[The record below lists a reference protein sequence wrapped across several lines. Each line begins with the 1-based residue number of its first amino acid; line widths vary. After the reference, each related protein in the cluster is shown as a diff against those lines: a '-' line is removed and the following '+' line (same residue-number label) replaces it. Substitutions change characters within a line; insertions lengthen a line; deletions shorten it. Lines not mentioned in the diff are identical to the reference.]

1 MFDGQI
7 RSWSLLG
14 LVVRPRPVIPIR
26 PGRTK
31 DRAEKGHEGSCF
43 AFWNT
48 STTSSRPPAE
58 KVGHTCF
65 IEGLVTGH

>member
-14 LVVRPRPVIPIR
+14 LVVRPRPVIPQLL
-26 PGRTK
+26 
-31 DRAEKGHEGSCF
+31 CF
-43 AFWNT
+43 LQHK
-48 STTSSRPPAE
+48 P
-58 KVGHTCF
+58 HTCF